1 MNYATS
7 NIFTYAITIALA
19 WHTSFFMK
27 QSILFNKLYLYYF
40 YLRNKPS
47 RHIWEFLLMMGD
59 SVDDSPLQEEQFFAK
74 LHSSCL
80 KVTFGAHRWNGN
92 FILVTGDQNFTF
104 QT

>member
-47 RHIWEFLLMMGD
+47 RNIWEFLLMMGD
-59 SVDDSPLQEEQFFAK
+59 SVDDCALKEAAFNWVHCKRNSSLQNCTA
-74 LHSSCL
+74 
-80 KVTFGAHRWNGN
+80 
-92 FILVTGDQNFTF
+92 LV
-104 QT
+104 